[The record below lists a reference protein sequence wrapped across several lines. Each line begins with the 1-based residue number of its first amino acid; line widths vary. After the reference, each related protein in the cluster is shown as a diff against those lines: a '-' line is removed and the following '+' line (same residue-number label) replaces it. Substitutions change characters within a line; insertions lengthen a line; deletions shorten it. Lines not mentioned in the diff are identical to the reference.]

1 MLWSKGNVVYFG
13 WLQGHIQL
21 SELVDLSTN
30 LGISLKVN
38 YTGVIKIEESGPSI
52 FTEKEV

>member
-1 MLWSKGNVVYFG
+1 MYFG